1 MRLIFLPLIVA
12 CASWSAHAD
21 DEIAPYDDDEIVPVD
36 DDEIAPLIEDDEIAP
51 VGDDEIAPI
60 SDDAEDAPVADEGQ
74 GAEAPAPNSSGPV
87 DAAAPRAPAADA
99 ATSTSST
106 DTSSAAESAAD
117 DDGDSKNIIDGTIA
131 DLSRSWRVGDA
142 TPLSRR
148 SPLPKQFTIE
158 ADLHYGL
165 VGTGPTRFT
174 NDIRFGIFDWWEIR
188 TTLTPYPAALMSR
201 FMLGSQDGLLGAFL
215 FEGGLAAWDAGLR
228 LVTDET
234 EPEVGVRFHFEAAV
248 AYSRAIGERLSVWGE
263 ARVRYRYS
271 MLSEDEQNAVAGTI
285 QLTYDLIKNLSV
297 TGGLGYAEVIGSPVR
312 ELSINFTE
320 TDRPG
325 MAHFLLRND
334 GWSRSVTVPLAITY
348 GRIDS
353 FDVDVF
359 VTPRVYPQFDIL
371 FGAGI
376 RWRINPVDVVTGWM
390 S

>member
-1 MRLIFLPLIVA
+1 MRALILILTI
-12 CASWSAHAD
+12 ASVSPSAAAD
-21 DEIAPYDDDEIVPVD
+21 DEIAPYDEDEIEAVD
-36 DDEIAPLIEDDEIAP
+36 DDEIAPLIEDDEP
-51 VGDDEIAPI
+51 VPAEAGDEIAPLLDEEA
-60 SDDAEDAPVADEGQ
+60 SSAVKSEDSSRVDQTAGESS
-74 GAEAPAPNSSGPV
+74 APAPASNSLEEE
-87 DAAAPRAPAADA
+87 
-99 ATSTSST
+99 
-106 DTSSAAESAAD
+106 AAESSTALSPD
-117 DDGDSKNIIDGTIA
+117 DEGKRANFIDGTIA

-148 SPLPKQFTIE
+148 SPLPKQFTVE

-174 NDIRFGIFDWWEIR
+174 NDIRFGIFDWWEVR

-228 LVTDET
+228 LVTDDT
-234 EPEVGVRFHFEAAV
+234 EPEVGVRFHFEAAI
-248 AYSRAIGERLSVWGE
+248 AYSRAIGERLSIWGE
-263 ARVRYRYS
+263 ARFRYRYS
-271 MLSEDEQNAVAGTI
+271 MLSNDEQNAVAGAF
-285 QLTYDLIKNLSV
+285 QVTYDLIKNLSV

-325 MAHFLLRND
+325 MAHYLLRND
-334 GWSRSVTVPLAITY
+334 GWSRSVTIPLAITY

-376 RWRINPVDVVTGWM
+376 RWRINPVDVVKGWM

>member
-1 MRLIFLPLIVA
+1 MRLLFLPLVVA
-12 CASWSAHAD
+12 CTSWSVHAD
-21 DEIAPYDDDEIVPVD
+21 DEIAPYEEDEIAPVD
-36 DDEIAPLIEDDEIAP
+36 DDEIAPLIEEDDGATVVDDDESAPLIEDDESAP
-51 VGDDEIAPI
+51 VDDGAPAPADTPSTAI
-60 SDDAEDAPVADEGQ
+60 SDDGATQAPESETTPTAAEDTSA
-74 GAEAPAPNSSGPV
+74 APAPV
-87 DAAAPRAPAADA
+87 
-99 ATSTSST
+99 
-106 DTSSAAESAAD
+106 
-117 DDGDSKNIIDGTIA
+117 DDGSPNANIIDGTIA

-228 LVTDET
+228 LVTDDT
-234 EPEVGVRFHFEAAV
+234 EPEVGVRFHFEAAI
-248 AYSRAIGERLSVWGE
+248 AYSRAIGERLSIWGE
-263 ARVRYRYS
+263 ARFRYRYS
-271 MLSEDEQNAVAGTI
+271 MLSDDEQNAVAGTL